1 MAAIKAA
8 QAAFRALL
16 QLQCIQ
22 RFITTGRGV
31 SWHWNTP
38 PPNYT
43 VCPRPWARFALLRP
57 ESGVTFMV
65 RLCQAT

>member
-38 PPNYT
+38 PQIT
-43 VCPRPWARFALLRP
+43 LCAEALG
-57 ESGVTFMV
+57 SV
-65 RLCQAT
+65 RTAAT